1 MKFSKNLLTLQDGEG
16 RGDFALIVMLCLAI
30 GVGVI
35 FIIST
40 IGCYLMVTN
49 PVLGEIFGG
58 SILATGL
65 IELYCYRISVLID
78 DSKKHYNHRKA
89 F

>member
-1 MKFSKNLLTLQDGEG
+1 MKFLKNLFTFRDCEG

-30 GVGVI
+30 WVGVI

-40 IGCYLMVTN
+40 ISCYLMATN

-58 SILATGL
+58 SILAIGL
-65 IELYCYRISVLID
+65 IELYCYWISVSID
-78 DSKKHYNHRKA
+78 NGKKHYNR
-89 F
+89 

>member
-1 MKFSKNLLTLQDGEG
+1 MKFLKNLLTSRDGECW
-16 RGDFALIVMLCLAI
+16 GDFALIVMLCLAI

-40 IGCYLMVTN
+40 IGCYLMATN

-65 IELYCYRISVLID
+65 IELYCYQISVSID
-78 DSKKHYNHRKA
+78 DSEKHYNC
-89 F
+89 